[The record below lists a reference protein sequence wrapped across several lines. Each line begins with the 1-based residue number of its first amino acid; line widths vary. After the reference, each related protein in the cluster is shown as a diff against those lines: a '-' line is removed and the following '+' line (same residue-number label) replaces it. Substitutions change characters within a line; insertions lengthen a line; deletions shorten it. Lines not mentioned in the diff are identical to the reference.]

1 MSTTDVIN
9 NYTFLN
15 DINQQKYINFISTN
29 NKKKYEEKYSFETFL
44 QNIKEKKDILDKKQK
59 INYLIFKEV

>member
-1 MSTTDVIN
+1 MSTTDIIN

-15 DINQQKYINFISTN
+15 NINQQKHINFISTN
-29 NKKKYEEKYSFETFL
+29 NEKKYEEKYSFETFL
-44 QNIKEKKDILDKKQK
+44 QNIKEKKDILVKKEK

>member
-29 NKKKYEEKYSFETFL
+29 NKKYEEKYSFETFL